1 MGLFD
6 FFKKKKQ
13 DNTGIENSIFNS
25 VQFQDQICALALWKL
40 EENNMNPNIAVY
52 EMKKAGLN
60 DEQVGIILEKAK
72 EISGRKLKLLSSQ
85 DQGIDKN
92 LFNSKAYR
100 AKILD
105 HAQQLYFQNNHRY
118 EVVRHELFKE
128 GLSRKQSEEIVTALQ
143 EKNTEMVNDFQE
155 KLDSGVISE
164 IKIAPNPEHTR
175 GNTDRDQIDR
185 YIGYGAYQ
193 MDRGDLD
200 NALELFD
207 KAIELDENATLA
219 YANKGKLYALKN
231 DTEQALFFTNKALEL
246 EPGHQQILENKV
258 DFAFELFQEGK
269 IEEDEFILNIKD
281 VLANDPENP
290 NALIFIIQFYQKENL
305 IDDAARSVRKLFQ
318 KYYPE
323 NVTIQLMVDTMN
335 MLPEEQAMKQF
346 DIIEN
351 ESGEEAKYQLKYNKG
366 LYLKGIGKYDEA
378 ILLYDRLNAV
388 QSFSWNYYQMA
399 IIKNLQGK
407 TSECLELLKTTF
419 ELEPE
424 LKEDARNF
432 PQLQNLF
439 ANPEFIN
446 ITK

>member
-1 MGLFD
+1 M
-6 FFKKKKQ
+6 
-13 DNTGIENSIFNS
+13 
-25 VQFQDQICALALWKL
+25 
-40 EENNMNPNIAVY
+40 
-52 EMKKAGLN
+52 
-60 DEQVGIILEKAK
+60 
-72 EISGRKLKLLSSQ
+72 R
-85 DQGIDKN
+85 
-92 LFNSKAYR
+92 
-100 AKILD
+100 
-105 HAQQLYFQNNHRY
+105 
-118 EVVRHELFKE
+118 
-128 GLSRKQSEEIVTALQ
+128 
-143 EKNTEMVNDFQE
+143 
-155 KLDSGVISE
+155 VISE
-164 IKIAPNPEHTR
+164 IKIVPNPEHTS

-231 DTEQALFFTNKALEL
+231 NTEQALFFTNKALEL

-351 ESGEEAKYQLKYNKG
+351 ESREEAKYQLKYNKG

-378 ILLYDRLNAV
+378 ILLYDQLNAV
-388 QSFSWNYYQMA
+388 QPFSWNYYQMA
-399 IIKNLQGK
+399 IMKNLQGK